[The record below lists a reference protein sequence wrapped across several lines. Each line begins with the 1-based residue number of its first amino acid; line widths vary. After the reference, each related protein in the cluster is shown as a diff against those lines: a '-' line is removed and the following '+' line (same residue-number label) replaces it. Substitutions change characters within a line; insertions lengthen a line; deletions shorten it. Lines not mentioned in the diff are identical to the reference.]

1 MHYLGLSKNSH
12 NSLLYLLEEHF
23 FNDEPPKEDKESIP
37 KQEEVSMAE
46 VPIRLLIYSA
56 IDPEPQIPQTS
67 KEEETH
73 PLNHSFDFEA
83 KLSDNPASFGNAHKR
98 PSKKY
103 YSNPL
108 KKRSL
113 WKPPK
118 IAPFCALSSKV
129 AHWEKPRI
137 FG

>member
-1 MHYLGLSKNSH
+1 
-12 NSLLYLLEEHF
+12 
-23 FNDEPPKEDKESIP
+23 
-37 KQEEVSMAE
+37 MAE
-46 VPIRLLIYSA
+46 VPIRLLKYSA
-56 IDPEPQIPQTS
+56 IDPESQIPQTS

-83 KLSDNPASFGNAHKR
+83 KLSDNLASFGNAHKR

-103 YSNPL
+103 CSNPL

-118 IAPFCALSSKV
+118 IAPFYASSSKV

-137 FG
+137 LDDPSKGRPTAPIEGGTEVQAKTLEVPPKATLAL